1 MSVLALGVSH
11 RSAPV
16 ALLERVALSGE
27 TRLKLM
33 TEMTATSAVNEVMMV
48 STCNRTEVYAD
59 VDQFHPAVA
68 AICDLLSQYT
78 GVSQDELTRHCYVH
92 YEERA
97 VQHLFSVTCG
107 LDSMVVGEG
116 QILGQVRNA
125 LKDAQ
130 YVGTL
135 GRVLNDLGQRA
146 LRVGKRA
153 HTETRL
159 DRAGADMVSFG
170 LSVAGR
176 HLPTAAASATATPSA
191 ACPVGDVAEE
201 VSAALPDPQPLTGL
215 RVMVLGAG
223 SMSALSA
230 NTIARR
236 GASTVLVANRTPER
250 AERLAECLAEGY
262 DSVHS
267 RAVPFEEAAAHLDE
281 VDLVVSCTG
290 AQGVVLTAEQ
300 VAAAVGDR
308 TSRPLVFLDLALP
321 HDIDKAVRD
330 LPGVYLVGIED
341 LRSAVAEEDATG
353 VQAADLTAVREIV
366 AEEVAEYQ
374 AVRSAERVAPTV
386 VALRSKARSV
396 MESELERLHGR
407 LPDIDDRTRAEIT
420 RTVRR
425 VVDKLLHQP
434 TVRVKQLATGPGGAA
449 YAEALR
455 ELFDLDPAIPDAVVT
470 PGAASGEERRR

>member
-11 RSAPV
+11 RSSPV
-16 ALLERVALSGE
+16 ALLERMALSGE
-27 TRLKLM
+27 VRLKLM
-33 TEMTATSAVNEVMMV
+33 AEMVNTSAVNEAMVV

-59 VDQFHPAVA
+59 VDQFHPGVA
-68 AICDLLSQYT
+68 AICELLSDYT
-78 GVSQDELTRHCYVH
+78 GVSLDELTRHCYVH

-97 VQHLFSVTCG
+97 VQHLFSVACG

-159 DRAGADMVSFG
+159 DQAGASMVSFG
-170 LSVAGR
+170 LTVAGR
-176 HLPTAAASATATPSA
+176 HLPPAADARDRTAPA
-191 ACPVGDVAEE
+191 ACPVDGDLAEE
-201 VSAALPDPQPLTGL
+201 VTAALPAPQALTGR

-230 NTIARR
+230 NTVARQ
-236 GASTVLVANRTPER
+236 GASVVLVANRTPER
-250 AERLAECLAEGY
+250 AERLAGCLTEGY
-262 DSVHS
+262 ESVRS
-267 RAVPFEEAAAHLDE
+267 RAVPFEEAAAHLAD
-281 VDLVVSCTG
+281 VDLVISCTG
-290 AQGVVLTAEQ
+290 AQGVVLTAEE
-300 VAAAVGDR
+300 VAAAGDR
-308 TSRPLVFLDLALP
+308 TARPLVFLDLALP

-341 LRSAVAEEDATG
+341 LREAAEDTDAAG
-353 VQAADLTAVREIV
+353 QVADLAAVRDIV

-386 VALRSKARSV
+386 VALRSKAQLV
-396 MESELERLHGR
+396 VESELERLNGR
-407 LPDIDDRTRAEIT
+407 LPGIDDRTRAEIT

-434 TVRVKQLATGPGGAA
+434 TVRVKQLATGPDGAV

-455 ELFDLDPAIPDAVVT
+455 ELFDLDPAIPDAVVK
-470 PGAASGEERRR
+470 PGTALGEER